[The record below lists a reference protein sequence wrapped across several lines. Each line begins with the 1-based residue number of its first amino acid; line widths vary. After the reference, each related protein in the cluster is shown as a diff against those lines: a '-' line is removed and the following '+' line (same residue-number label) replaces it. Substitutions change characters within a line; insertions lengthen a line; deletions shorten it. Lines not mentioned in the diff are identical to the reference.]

1 MTMSIQDG
9 TASGI
14 SWFDPELG
22 LIIESDLDQD
32 MKMIMGMPVKMRGTT
47 VTQTMTNLMHQK
59 ITIKL
64 ESVK

>member
-1 MTMSIQDG
+1 
-9 TASGI
+9 
-14 SWFDPELG
+14 
-22 LIIESDLDQD
+22 
-32 MKMIMGMPVKMRGTT
+32 MGMPVKMRGTT